1 LAYLQSAAGA
11 LSYLSTEILPLLK
24 NQSWSTS
31 RSSTSGAEGAAGYD
45 MTPSFIGTLQN
56 LVLAQA
62 QECFWQKAVL
72 EGSYKNGIVG
82 RLAMKVADYYGNAVK
97 EANEGIGSAAA
108 FFPQVSRI
116 SFSLKKN
123 I

>member
-1 LAYLQSAAGA
+1 
-11 LSYLSTEILPLLK
+11 
-24 NQSWSTS
+24 
-31 RSSTSGAEGAAGYD
+31 

-97 EANEGIGSAAA
+97 EANEGIGSAAG

-116 SFSLKKN
+116 SFSLKKKHLGRVL
-123 I
+123 IPFLTVMAGSHVGQSIAL